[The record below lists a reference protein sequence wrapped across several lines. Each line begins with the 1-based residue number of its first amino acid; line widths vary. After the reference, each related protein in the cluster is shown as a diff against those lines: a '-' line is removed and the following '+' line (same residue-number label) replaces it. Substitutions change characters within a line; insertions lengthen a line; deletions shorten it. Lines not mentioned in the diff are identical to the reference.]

1 MTVYAWPTSAAF
13 KPEAMDWALMPN
25 TRAFTS
31 PFTQGVQVVDL
42 LGERWKVNLTLP
54 AQPWAAGDERAA
66 FFSKLRGGAHQVQL
80 WHFARSVPRGTLRG
94 TPTVASSVAQGANQ
108 IPVTTRANA
117 TLRAGDMIGI
127 GSQLFMVAADC
138 QANGS
143 GAITVPVCNRSRAS
157 IAAGAAITWD
167 RPMATF
173 RLSSDVVPIGYRPGF
188 SDPLALEFVEHWT

>member
-13 KPEAMDWALMPN
+13 KPESIEWALVPN

-80 WHFARSVPRGTLRG
+80 WHFARPVPRGSLRG
-94 TPTVASSVAQGANQ
+94 TPTLAANAAQGADQ
-108 IPVTTRANA
+108 IVVTTTANA
-117 TLRAGDMIGI
+117 TLKAGDFLGL
-127 GSQLFMVAADC
+127 GGHVLMVAADC
-138 QANGS
+138 QADGS
-143 GAITVPVCNRSRAS
+143 GAITVPLANRLRSAQS
-157 IAAGAAITWD
+157 AGAAVMWD
-167 RPMATF
+167 RPKATF